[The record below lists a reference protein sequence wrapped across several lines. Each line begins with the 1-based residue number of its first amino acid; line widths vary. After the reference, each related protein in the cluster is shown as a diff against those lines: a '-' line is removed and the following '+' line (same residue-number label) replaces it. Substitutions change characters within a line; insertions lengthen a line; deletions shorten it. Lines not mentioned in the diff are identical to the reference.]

1 MGTAELVFLSPPH
14 PRYVAQQRDWDCGLA
29 AFRTSFRAYFG
40 IGRDFPFRSWLR
52 ILRASHF
59 VPNELGIPFPTL
71 AYLGW
76 LFDMRP
82 TMFLGPEYTEHVRQ
96 FRFRLPHRPKRKA
109 FLRALRLA
117 EQVRIPV
124 KRYRR
129 RATIGGQLRE
139 CLSQDGP
146 IILRG
151 ACSEFY
157 GIEDDDYSHY
167 VALLCASGVREIA
180 DPMLAA
186 GRREYGSRRWPA
198 CLKAAQNF
206 DSPNQW
212 EASSIIVRIVA

>member
-1 MGTAELVFLSPPH
+1 
-14 PRYVAQQRDWDCGLA
+14 
-29 AFRTSFRAYFG
+29 
-40 IGRDFPFRSWLR
+40 
-52 ILRASHF
+52 
-59 VPNELGIPFPTL
+59 
-71 AYLGW
+71 
-76 LFDMRP
+76 
-82 TMFLGPEYTEHVRQ
+82 MFLGPEYTEHVPSIPVSSSTQ
-96 FRFRLPHRPKRKA
+96 AKRKA

-129 RATIGGQLRE
+129 RATIGRQLRE

-146 IILRG
+146 IILEVH
-151 ACSEFY
+151 CSEFY

-206 DSPNQW
+206 DFAEPM